1 MMNLSRKKR
10 LILPLVFAMLLTLS
24 HGSIIAAGKKVQVV
38 IDGKALSLNVS
49 PQVVNGRTLVP
60 YRAIAEALGG
70 TVKYDSKTK
79 KATISKG
86 SNKVELTLG
95 SKTAKVNNSSVQLD
109 AAPMSVKGTLLVP
122 LPFVGQSLGV
132 WVNWSPEQS
141 TVSLVTK
148 KSVKHALGTTTLNNV
163 PKRVVILFNGGVD
176 ISVLL
181 GVKPVGA
188 VESYV
193 QQPFYEYIRSDL
205 IGTKTLGDETQ
216 PNVEAIVNLKPDVII
231 ATKDRHEK
239 IYAQLSKIA
248 PTIVTKD
255 LANWQDNLDVM
266 ASVMNQE
273 DKAAAFLQDWKAQVA
288 DFKSKLAAKDR
299 GAAISIIR
307 INPNGSA
314 RAYNTGFAY
323 QIFQELGFSVPKQQ
337 KAMNKEIINVTSKE
351 QVSLL
356 DGDYIFDFTT
366 DWDGDGGI
374 YKLQKEWIDSPLW
387 QNLNAVK
394 NKKYYKVNAVT
405 WNLSGGAL
413 AAKKMLNDLYFYF
426 DLNE

>member
-1 MMNLSRKKR
+1 MKMFRKQGIILSV
-10 LILPLVFAMLLTLS
+10 VFALLLTLLPVS
-24 HGSIIAAGKKVQVV
+24 AIAAEKNVQIV
-38 IDGKALSLNVS
+38 IDGKKLALDVK
-49 PQVVNGRTLVP
+49 PQIVNGRTLVP
-60 YRAIAEALGG
+60 YRAIAEGLGG

-79 KATISKG
+79 KVTITKG
-86 SNKVELTLG
+86 TTKIELTLG
-95 SKTAKVNNSSVQLD
+95 SKTAKINQSSVTLE
-109 AAPMSVKGTLLVP
+109 AAPISVQGTLLVP
-122 LPFVGQSLGV
+122 LRFVGQSLGV
-132 WVNWSPEQS
+132 WVNWNSEQS
-141 TVSLVTK
+141 TATLVTK
-148 KSVKHALGTTTLNNV
+148 KSIKHALGTTTLNSV

-193 QQPFYEYIRSDL
+193 QQPFYEYLRSDL

-255 LANWQDNLDVM
+255 LADWQDNLSIMSTVL
-266 ASVMNQE
+266 NQE

-288 DFKSKLAAKDR
+288 DFKSKLSSKDR

-337 KAMNKEIINVTSKE
+337 LATNKEIINVTSKE

-366 DWDGDGGI
+366 DWDGDGAI

-387 QNLNAVK
+387 QNLNGVK

-413 AAKKMLNDLYFYF
+413 AAQKMLNDLYFYF
-426 DLNE
+426 DLND